1 VTCRRASPAV
11 QTEPFHQAG
20 CRVRGGWAHLV
31 AVVELLAVDFSDA
44 VGQAVGADHSALQ
57 HDACQVSET
66 ASGRIEN
73 AAASHVGPTPG
84 LAVMD
89 VHDGLDDAF
98 GRVGHRDA
106 LVILHV

>member
-1 VTCRRASPAV
+1 M

-31 AVVELLAVDFSDA
+31 AVVERLAVDFSDA

-57 HDACQVSET
+57 HDACQLQT
-66 ASGRIEN
+66 ASNQIEKP
-73 AAASHVGPTPG
+73 SSYVGPAPG